1 MAASASRGAA
11 AKPMRRLL
19 RVLELEEE
27 QARRLLEAAT
37 AELRQL
43 ERARASALER
53 ARCGR
58 ALVATSAASGQLADR
73 IAGLEET
80 RLGQRAVL
88 ALTPHIAG
96 ARSRVEARRE
106 EFIAKRIERR
116 QVETLVR
123 AAEAREAREA
133 AQREQQMLDDWFLG
147 GKLRARQSGAKQDG
161 VKLEPEA
168 AEKTEAESHRS
179 EKNQIRR
186 VDF

>member
-1 MAASASRGAA
+1 MAASASRGTA

-37 AELRQL
+37 GELRQL
-43 ERARASALER
+43 ERARAAALER
-53 ARCGR
+53 ARRGR
-58 ALVATSAASGQLADR
+58 ALVAASAASGQIHNSILDR

-80 RLGQRAVL
+80 RLGQRAAT
-88 ALTPHIAG
+88 ALTPRIAG
-96 ARSRVEARRE
+96 ARGRVEVRHE
-106 EFIAKRIERR
+106 EFLAKRVERR

-147 GKLRARQSGAKQDG
+147 GKLRARQSGPKQCG
-161 VKLEPEA
+161 EKLEPEA
-168 AEKTEAESHRS
+168 ADKTEAESL
-179 EKNQIRR
+179 
-186 VDF
+186 